1 MVMNDHNH
9 IDFLSIFQVEQKKA
23 INNLRSNSMEQ
34 KNQMKTILQS
44 FISSGILLR
53 VRVWIRVEAKRMSP
67 FLDGWD
73 YWDTPCT
80 CSSQV
85 WNLQEEAK
93 RIDALPDLDRNKRR
107 CTIHNV
113 VMDGEDWRRQ
123 LATFTAR

>member
-1 MVMNDHNH
+1 MNDHNH

-23 INNLRSNSMEQ
+23 INNQWKKKKQQYAEVQFSEDY
-34 KNQMKTILQS
+34 
-44 FISSGILLR
+44 FIVVYRLDFTTCSC
-53 VRVWIRVEAKRMSP
+53 IREEAKRMSP